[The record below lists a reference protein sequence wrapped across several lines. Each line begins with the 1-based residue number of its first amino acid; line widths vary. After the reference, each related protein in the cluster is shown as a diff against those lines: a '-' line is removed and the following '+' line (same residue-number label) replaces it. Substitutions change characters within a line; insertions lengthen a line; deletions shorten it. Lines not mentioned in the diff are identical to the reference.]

1 MKKLLLAL
9 ALAAPLSALAQGYP
23 SKPIRWVVPYPGGG
37 ITDSVTPE
45 RFAGFLKGEVDRWAK
60 VVRDAGT
67 KAD

>member
-37 ITDSVTPE
+37 ITDSVT
-45 RFAGFLKGEVDRWAK
+45 RIVTQKMGEGDHRRW
-60 VVRDAGT
+60 REG
-67 KAD
+67 